1 MPEVERVSGKHRPR
15 RGRGRD
21 ETALAWVKWGSV
33 LVIAS
38 LASFFVSLYWIAPRV
53 YPSRSPADTSPQ
65 VSMEETALSESHVA
79 PPTIADRERPGSRV
93 REPRSRPTTE
103 SLGEARPE
111 APAEESHHV
120 AEAPLAG
127 GTTGTAAPQSVT
139 VRPAPEPAPSVDLPS
154 QPAAP
159 ARDWPKAT
167 ISPARDAVPSDEPA
181 SPTAKAEGAEPSP
194 GARTEDAASN
204 GEGALFRVE
213 VGAPA
218 TRADAE
224 RLASEL
230 RQHGF
235 ASHVVVEGNI
245 IHVQAGAF
253 RSRRNAERLATRLGD
268 KGYAATI
275 AGGPDE

>member
-65 VSMEETALSESHVA
+65 VSRDEADLTENRVAL
-79 PPTIADRERPGSRV
+79 PTIEDRERVGSR
-93 REPRSRPTTE
+93 EHKPRPATE
-103 SLGEARPE
+103 SVREARPE
-111 APAEESHHV
+111 TRAEESRHV
-120 AEAPLAG
+120 AETPLTG
-127 GTTGTAAPQSVT
+127 GTTGTEAPQSVT